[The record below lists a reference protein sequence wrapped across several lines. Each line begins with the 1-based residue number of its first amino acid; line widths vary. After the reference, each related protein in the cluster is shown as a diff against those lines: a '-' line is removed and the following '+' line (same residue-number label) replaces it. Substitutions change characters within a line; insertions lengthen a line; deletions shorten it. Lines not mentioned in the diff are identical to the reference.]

1 MGEYER
7 IHLTLPKR
15 LLEKARQAAGDLPF
29 SRYMARALEAQLKV
43 DVQVREILQAAAEE
57 RKP

>member
-1 MGEYER
+1 MAEYER

-29 SRYMARALEAQLKV
+29 SRYVARALEAQLTV
-43 DVQVREILQAAAEE
+43 DAQVREALKEAVG
-57 RKP
+57 